1 LKEDHQTGH
10 EHSKQALEH
19 ACKAMQWSE
28 DAHWKSQKAA
38 GKP

>member
-1 LKEDHQTGH
+1 
-10 EHSKQALEH
+10 LEH

-28 DAHWKSQKAA
+28 DAHRKSQKAA